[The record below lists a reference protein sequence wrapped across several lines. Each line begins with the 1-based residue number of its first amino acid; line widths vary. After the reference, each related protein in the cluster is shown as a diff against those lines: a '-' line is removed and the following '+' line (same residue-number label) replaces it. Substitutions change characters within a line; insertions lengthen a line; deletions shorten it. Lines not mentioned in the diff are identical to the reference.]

1 MPIHNIKSIYFIRK
15 LFSYVYEDRKLKLIL
30 YNKYIQKIMDIT
42 LTNFKFMSGKYVIY
56 ESNGLTKEY
65 DRFNDELIFKGE
77 YLNRKRNGKGEEY
90 NSYGEIKF
98 SGDYLNGKRNGTG
111 KEYYKSILLFEG
123 EYLNGKKWNGKGYSK
138 NGNLLYELKD
148 GNGFVKEY
156 DIKSEILFE
165 GYYKDGERNGKGT
178 EYDSLYKLV
187 MFDGEYYK
195 GKEWNGKRYDLRGNI
210 MYELKNGKGL
220 IKYYN
225 DYDVL
230 EFEGEFF
237 NGELN
242 GIIKIYDNKGFLNI
256 EGEYLNGKKNGKIK
270 EYKNSKL
277 IFDGEYLYG
286 HKLRGKEY
294 VNGILKYEGDY
305 LYDKKWNGKGFDKN
319 GNIVYEL
326 INGNGKIKEYN
337 VFGDLMFEGE
347 YLNGKR
353 NGNGKEY
360 DYKGN
365 LIFEGEYLNG
375 KRYNGKGKKYN
386 YNNIL

>member
-56 ESNGLTKEY
+56 ESNGLAKEY

-111 KEYYKSILLFEG
+111 KEYYKSIVLFEG

-230 EFEGEFF
+230 EFEGEFSMVSLL
-237 NGELN
+237 E
-242 GIIKIYDNKGFLNI
+242 
-256 EGEYLNGKKNGKIK
+256 
-270 EYKNSKL
+270 
-277 IFDGEYLYG
+277 
-286 HKLRGKEY
+286 
-294 VNGILKYEGDY
+294 
-305 LYDKKWNGKGFDKN
+305 
-319 GNIVYEL
+319 
-326 INGNGKIKEYN
+326 
-337 VFGDLMFEGE
+337 
-347 YLNGKR
+347 
-353 NGNGKEY
+353 
-360 DYKGN
+360 
-365 LIFEGEYLNG
+365 
-375 KRYNGKGKKYN
+375 
-386 YNNIL
+386 